1 MADNPGT
8 SSDEPGD
15 IDIGA
20 AREAFMKRIAGLRES
35 GYAGEFNNKV
45 VRVLVQEVQRL
56 YEILESETRR
66 IDNELTQA
74 VTDRDGP

>member
-8 SSDEPGD
+8 SSGEPDD

-20 AREAFMKRIAGLRES
+20 AREAFIERITNYKQA
-35 GYAGEFNNKV
+35 GYAGEVSRIDQMLINAV
-45 VRVLVQEVQRL
+45 AEL
-56 YEILESETRR
+56 YSLLEHETRR

-74 VTDRDGP
+74 VTDREDA